1 MEWIIDSHNSRFD
14 AVHLWPR
21 CAFYILFKQIYSLGI
36 KLYGCMLTLKLFA
49 LLNNKTLYQGEFLLQ
64 LYFYILNMNFLWGVE
79 YYMNNMYKNKYMEIC
94 IGTSVSL
101 INSHKPLK
109 FYSIFKVY
117 FSPNVIWSKVKFYQM
132 VKLINVFTGFYSVGR

>member
-1 MEWIIDSHNSRFD
+1 
-14 AVHLWPR
+14 
-21 CAFYILFKQIYSLGI
+21 
-36 KLYGCMLTLKLFA
+36 
-49 LLNNKTLYQGEFLLQ
+49 
-64 LYFYILNMNFLWGVE
+64 MNI
-79 YYMNNMYKNKYMEIC
+79 MYKNKYMEIC